1 MAKKQVGA
9 ANWVWP
15 VVGVAAVGGILWW
28 FFKNGGFN
36 GLLES
41 GAGTA
46 NNQGVQAA
54 TAAAGASLSTQGQTR
69 SDADIN
75 GIATTIFNAGSSN
88 DGNAIASALGGLGN
102 QSDYNRL
109 YQLFGTK
116 KGSLSSFSTCNL
128 LGFDCQDFDLVAWVD
143 GIVSDGQK
151 NEINAMLSANGITS
165 QF

>member
-1 MAKKQVGA
+1 MSKKVGA

-28 FFKNGGFN
+28 LYKNGGIP

-41 GAGTA
+41 GAGAA

-54 TAAAGASLSTQGQTR
+54 TQAAGASLSIQGQTR

-88 DGNAIASALGGLGN
+88 DGGAIAAALGGLGN
-102 QSDYNRL
+102 QADYNRL

-116 KGSLSSFSTCNL
+116 KASTSSFSTCNL

-143 GIVSDGQK
+143 AIVSADQK
-151 NEINAMLSANGITS
+151 NEINSMLAANGITS